1 MNPADS
7 GCRQCLHNL
16 GGAERSRGRMQ
27 RPVKNYI
34 REELSS
40 GAMGIA
46 LSAVRR
52 TFNVYLIGVKLEILE
67 TALNVPSISPSL

>member
-1 MNPADS
+1 
-7 GCRQCLHNL
+7 
-16 GGAERSRGRMQ
+16 MQ

-46 LSAVRR
+46 LSAVGR